1 MNEQTRGLSRRSF
14 LTGAAGMGALAA
26 LGLTGCA
33 APKNAAERAADMA
46 AIKSGNASA
55 GASGVDW
62 LGTAP
67 EIASG
72 DIKETVE
79 TDVLVVGAGM
89 SGIMAGATL
98 AELGANFV
106 IVEKG
111 AESAAT
117 HYDIGAIHSR
127 WQKEQNLDFEESRWI
142 NEHARYASFKNDQSV
157 LRTWI
162 ENSGATVEWIA
173 DTYTKHF
180 GQESK
185 VVVDTENDNAGGTS
199 YFIPPECHHV
209 SNPGFVNERGQTEH
223 VKAMTK
229 VIEDDGGQVLYSH
242 DLVKLVQDGDGAVTG
257 AIFKVENGYKQVNA
271 KKGVIL
277 ACGGYAA
284 NADMLQARDPEAVRC
299 ITSLNYNTNNTG
311 AGIKAAHD
319 LGAQIGIVVGGG
331 NFWRGRSSGKMD
343 RMDADKIGMLATVMN
358 ALAVKDALR
367 QQGVEAVVM
376 TSSFMPQ
383 VAECFTSDKAI
394 AALES
399 GKIVVFGGG
408 TGNPIFSTDTASAL
422 RALEISADAMFKAT
436 MVDGVYDKDPHK
448 YADAVRYDT
457 LTFTR
462 VLDERL
468 AVMDSTAATLCRDN
482 GLPILVFDLG
492 QPENIA
498 KAVQGEMVGTLVKE

>member
-1 MNEQTRGLSRRSF
+1 
-14 LTGAAGMGALAA
+14 
-26 LGLTGCA
+26 
-33 APKNAAERAADMA
+33 
-46 AIKSGNASA
+46 
-55 GASGVDW
+55 
-62 LGTAP
+62 
-67 EIASG
+67 
-72 DIKETVE
+72 
-79 TDVLVVGAGM
+79 M

-127 WQKEQNLDFEESRWI
+127 WQKEQNLDFEENRWI

-173 DTYTKHF
+173 DTYMKHF
-180 GQESK
+180 GQESQ

-284 NADMLQARDPEAVRC
+284 NGRHA
-299 ITSLNYNTNNTG
+299 
-311 AGIKAAHD
+311 AGPRP
-319 LGAQIGIVVGGG
+319 
-331 NFWRGRSSGKMD
+331 RGR
-343 RMDADKIGMLATVMN
+343 ALHHLAELQHEQHRRRHQGG
-358 ALAVKDALR
+358 AL
-367 QQGVEAVVM
+367 
-376 TSSFMPQ
+376 
-383 VAECFTSDKAI
+383 
-394 AALES
+394 
-399 GKIVVFGGG
+399 GG
-408 TGNPIFSTDTASAL
+408 
-422 RALEISADAMFKAT
+422 R
-436 MVDGVYDKDPHK
+436 
-448 YADAVRYDT
+448 
-457 LTFTR
+457 
-462 VLDERL
+462 
-468 AVMDSTAATLCRDN
+468 
-482 GLPILVFDLG
+482 
-492 QPENIA
+492 
-498 KAVQGEMVGTLVKE
+498 